1 MRSLKSLLLFTNS
14 PFAKYVLLGY
24 FTLKVKMSQVW
35 MFFAFIHMTFP
46 PKLLIALIWSGE
58 CMMSSIKWGINYLWE
73 KKAKEGNDRK
83 APICAECQGCTK
95 SMPSLKAQHNSI
107 GSKIRLLF
115 SIFFSSTLNKK
126 GKNIWQSA
134 PTSKFLVYI
143 RCASLIRRYV
153 TLSVSTF
160 SVCGPSRR
168 DKVSKVRC
176 CSYISSCTSL
186 IRFYWYSW

>member
-1 MRSLKSLLLFTNS
+1 
-14 PFAKYVLLGY
+14 
-24 FTLKVKMSQVW
+24 

-73 KKAKEGNDRK
+73 KKAKEGNDPK

-115 SIFFSSTLNKK
+115 SIFFSHQHWTKK
-126 GKNIWQSA
+126 A
-134 PTSKFLVYI
+134 RTY
-143 RCASLIRRYV
+143 
-153 TLSVSTF
+153 
-160 SVCGPSRR
+160 
-168 DKVSKVRC
+168 DKVHPRPNFLFIFVMHRWLGGMSHFRYPPFQCVDSHGEIKFRKYVVAV
-176 CSYISSCTSL
+176 IL
-186 IRFYWYSW
+186 AAAQAW